1 MVKNC
6 PLSTLSIASCKLM
19 VLKTKVKYFCPKYI
33 MFWILDCVYYQNIL
47 EIMVLSCKV
56 GVITSTVW
64 RSTSSHG
71 KLLWNKC
78 VTDDHGN
85 VLFVTD
91 DHGNVLFVTDDH
103 GNVLFVTD
111 DHGIV
116 LFVTDD
122 HGNVLFVTDNH
133 GNVLFVTDDH
143 GNVLFVTVT
152 TPFCFSRSWSYQLML
167 PIIIFLTW
175 LTQRVPLVEQEM
187 PVFLW

>member
-1 MVKNC
+1 LVKNC

-33 MFWILDCVYYQNIL
+33 MLWILDCVYYQNIL

-91 DHGNVLFVTDDH
+91 DHGNVLFVKDDH

-111 DHGIV
+111 D
-116 LFVTDD
+116 
-122 HGNVLFVTDNH
+122 H